1 MHKRKHT
8 AFLGEVDGA
17 MVFALAS
24 GEELIELGEE
34 LVFAR
39 QFLGGPSLAIMRC
52 AELDLV
58 HLLDRVIS
66 VAFF

>member
-1 MHKRKHT
+1 
-8 AFLGEVDGA
+8 